1 MRIRHSSERRRT
13 HSPRSRRPSCPR
25 KRTRCGTPWARIG
38 YLQLSIWA
46 TWRALPLPVGRSR
59 NRLRCFP
66 SLPRTSQPASAN
78 VTERTLC
85 DLTRSSPRAY
95 VCHPYMKK
103 KQVDRRW
110 TVMLVPHGSGS
121 SRAVEVSQTVVK
133 ALVGIGSVLALLVL
147 VLGGTALSR
156 GVSVTRSRGLERENQ
171 LLASEIQRLRERL
184 VGLRD
189 TMNVIGEREQA
200 LRLLAGLSPI
210 DKDVQQAGIGGPSGQ
225 WFERD
230 SLAAAG
236 PNGKQALAA
245 RVDMDQLTRRAN
257 ILVRSL
263 NEAYDS
269 ASSQRSRYAAMPSIM
284 PTKGWLTSAFAR
296 ERVHPILHLARPHE
310 GIDVSAPMGME
321 IEAPASG
328 VITNVAWVEGYG
340 NMLTI
345 DHGYGLVTRY
355 AHCSKILVVR
365 GQRVKRGEHIA
376 NVGSTGLSTG
386 PHLHYEVWV
395 NGKPVNPL
403 KYVLPDA
410 IVD

>member
-1 MRIRHSSERRRT
+1 
-13 HSPRSRRPSCPR
+13 
-25 KRTRCGTPWARIG
+25 
-38 YLQLSIWA
+38 
-46 TWRALPLPVGRSR
+46 
-59 NRLRCFP
+59 
-66 SLPRTSQPASAN
+66 
-78 VTERTLC
+78 
-85 DLTRSSPRAY
+85 
-95 VCHPYMKK
+95 MKK
-103 KQVDRRW
+103 KHAERRW

-133 ALVGIGSVLALLVL
+133 ALVGIGGLLALLFL
-147 VLGGTALSR
+147 ILGGTALSR
-156 GVSVTRSRGLERENQ
+156 GVNITRSRALERENQ

-184 VGLRD
+184 AGLRD
-189 TMNVIGEREQA
+189 TLNVVGERESA
-200 LRLLAGLSPI
+200 LRLLAGLSPV
-210 DKDVQQAGIGGPSGQ
+210 DKDVQLGGIGGPSGQ
-225 WFERD
+225 WSERD
-230 SLAAAG
+230 SLSTLG
-236 PNGKQALAA
+236 VNGAQALAA
-245 RVDMDQLTRRAN
+245 RIDMDQLTRRAN

-269 ASSQRSRYAAMPSIM
+269 ASSQRQRYAALPSIM

-296 ERVHPILHLARPHE
+296 EREHPILHLARPHE

-328 VITNVAWVEGYG
+328 VVTQVSWVEGYG

-365 GQRVKRGEHIA
+365 GQRVKRGQPIA
-376 NVGSTGLSTG
+376 KVGSTGLSTG

-395 NGKPVNPL
+395 NGRPVDPM

>member
-1 MRIRHSSERRRT
+1 KHAE
-13 HSPRSRRPSCPR
+13 
-25 KRTRCGTPWARIG
+25 
-38 YLQLSIWA
+38 
-46 TWRALPLPVGRSR
+46 
-59 NRLRCFP
+59 
-66 SLPRTSQPASAN
+66 
-78 VTERTLC
+78 
-85 DLTRSSPRAY
+85 
-95 VCHPYMKK
+95 
-103 KQVDRRW
+103 RRW
-110 TVMLVPHGSGS
+110 TVMLVPHGSGA

-133 ALVGIGSVLALLVL
+133 ALVGIGGVVALLFL

-156 GVSVTRSRGLERENQ
+156 GVNVTKSRALERENQ

-189 TMNVIGEREQA
+189 TINVFGQREQE
-200 LRLLAGLSPI
+200 LRLLAGLAPT
-210 DKDVQQAGIGGPSGQ
+210 DHDVQLGGIGGPSGQ
-225 WFERD
+225 WSERD

-236 PNGKQALAA
+236 PNGKQAMAV

-269 ASSQRSRYAAMPSIM
+269 ASSQRSRYAALPSIM

-296 ERVHPILHLARPHE
+296 EREHPILHLARPHE

-321 IEAPASG
+321 IEAPAAG
-328 VITNVAWVEGYG
+328 VVTQQSWVEGYG

-355 AHCSKILVVR
+355 AHCSKILVAR
-365 GQRVKRGEHIA
+365 GQRVKRGQPIA
-376 NVGSTGLSTG
+376 KVGSTGISTG

-395 NGKPVNPL
+395 NGHPVNPM

>member
-1 MRIRHSSERRRT
+1 
-13 HSPRSRRPSCPR
+13 
-25 KRTRCGTPWARIG
+25 
-38 YLQLSIWA
+38 
-46 TWRALPLPVGRSR
+46 
-59 NRLRCFP
+59 
-66 SLPRTSQPASAN
+66 
-78 VTERTLC
+78 
-85 DLTRSSPRAY
+85 
-95 VCHPYMKK
+95 MKK
-103 KQVDRRW
+103 KHAERRW
-110 TVMLVPHGSGS
+110 TVMLVPHGSGA

-133 ALVGIGSVLALLVL
+133 ALVGIGGVVALLFL

-156 GVSVTRSRGLERENQ
+156 GVNVTKSRALEHENQ
-171 LLASEIQRLRERL
+171 VLASEIQRLRERL

-189 TMNVIGEREQA
+189 TLNKFSDREQA
-200 LRLLAGLSPI
+200 MRLLAGLTPI
-210 DKDVQQAGIGGPSGQ
+210 DQDVQQAGIGGPSGQ
-225 WFERD
+225 WSERD

-236 PNGKQALAA
+236 PNGQQALAA
-245 RVDMDQLTRRAN
+245 RIDMDQLTRRAN
-257 ILVRSL
+257 ILVRSI

-269 ASSQRSRYAAMPSIM
+269 ASSQRARYAALPSIM

-296 ERVHPILHLARPHE
+296 EREHPILHLARPHE
-310 GIDVSAPMGME
+310 GIDLSAKMGME
-321 IEAPASG
+321 IDAPAAG
-328 VITNVAWVEGYG
+328 VVTQVSWVEGYG

-365 GQRVKRGEHIA
+365 GQRVKRGQAIA

-395 NGKPVNPL
+395 NGRPVNPM